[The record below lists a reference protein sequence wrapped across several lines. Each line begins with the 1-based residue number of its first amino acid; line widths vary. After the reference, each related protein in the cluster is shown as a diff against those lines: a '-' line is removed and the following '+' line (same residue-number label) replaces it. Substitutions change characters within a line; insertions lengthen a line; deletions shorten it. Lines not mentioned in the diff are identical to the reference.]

1 MILRDAITLLN
12 AEVQFT
18 QSSQLDA
25 DIRTARASD
34 LMSEVL
40 ADDAIPDILLTGLC
54 NSHVIRTASVFGIK
68 AVVFVRGRPVDQKLV
83 DCALDENIVIIT
95 TKDSLFTSCGKLY
108 TAGIRSVTENLKHK
122 GTAGN

>member
-1 MILRDAITLLN
+1 MILREAVDLLK
-12 AEVQFT
+12 AEVQYT
-18 QSSQLDA
+18 QSSQLEA

-40 ADDAIPDILLTGLC
+40 ADDAVPDILLTGLC

-68 AVVFVRGRPVDQKLV
+68 AVVFVRGRPVDQKLIE
-83 DCALDENIVIIT
+83 CALDENIVVMT

-108 TAGIRSVTENLKHK
+108 TAGVRGVTENLKHRDS
-122 GTAGN
+122 AE

>member
-1 MILRDAITLLN
+1 MILRAAITLLN
-12 AEVQFT
+12 AEVQYT
-18 QSSQLDA
+18 QSSQLDV
-25 DIRTARASD
+25 DIMTARASD

-40 ADDAIPDILLTGLC
+40 ADDAVPDILLTGLC

-83 DCALDENIVIIT
+83 ECALDENIVVMT

-108 TAGIRSVTENLKHK
+108 AAGVRSVTENLKQK
-122 GTAGN
+122 GIPNN

>member
-1 MILRDAITLLN
+1 MILREAVDLLK
-12 AEVQFT
+12 AEVQYT
-18 QSSQLDA
+18 QSSQLEA

-40 ADDAIPDILLTGLC
+40 ADDAVPDILLTGLC

-68 AVVFVRGRPVDQKLV
+68 AVVFVRGRPVDQKLIE
-83 DCALDENIVIIT
+83 CALDENIVVMT

-108 TAGIRSVTENLKHK
+108 AAGVRGAKEIPKQQDPEQ
-122 GTAGN
+122 

>member
-12 AEVQFT
+12 ADVQYT
-18 QSSQLDA
+18 QSSQLEV

-40 ADDAIPDILLTGLC
+40 ADDAVPDILLTGLC

-83 DCALDENIVIIT
+83 ECALDENIVIMA

-108 TAGIRSVTENLKHK
+108 TAGVRSVTETLKNN
-122 GTAGN
+122 GRSSD